1 MTLWHDMTCPLV
13 ARRLFGTVIVCLLV
27 EAVLVRST
35 PYSAKS
41 GRRRGAN
48 QNLARLT
55 RAATK

>member
-13 ARRLFGTVIVCLLV
+13 ARRLYGTVIVCLLV
-27 EAVLVRST
+27 EAALVRST

-41 GRRRGAN
+41 GRYVEAAIRMW
-48 QNLARLT
+48 LA